1 MRTSVIEVRDM
12 LSVLTVDEV
21 EKRIGNVPG
30 VASATVNYA
39 ARNATVRYDETR
51 LEVADIKVI
60 VHQRGRQSADEPLP
74 KHVSEHKPAQKQAV
88 VPTPGAAPA
97 SASTPVVPAMPA
109 PVAPAVD
116 GQEGQ
121 AAPGAR
127 PSTLVPSVPK
137 ASAAAPA
144 LDDHTGHSASD
155 APPPPLPPAT
165 AKAGSLDDPSVK
177 DADEVAR
184 ALGAD
189 IENGLT
195 SEEASRRLAQ
205 DGPNELRSAPRRP
218 AWRRVLAHFHDPL
231 VYLLLSAVAIALVAW
246 VIEGRVGWPVDA
258 IVIATIV
265 LLNGVLGF
273 VQEAKAED
281 AVAALARMTAATS
294 AVLRDGQVLRLPSA
308 ELVRGDVLVLGEGD
322 AVGADGRLLQSTS
335 LRVQEASL
343 SGESEAVLKDAA
355 TLVKAASLGDRL
367 DMVFKGTAV
376 AQGTGRAVVTATGMD
391 TEMGRVAEMLDATV
405 EEPTP
410 LEKEVGRI
418 GRMLGIAVVIIA
430 IVVVTTVL
438 LMSNIRSAADVTHVL
453 LLGVSLA
460 VAAVPEG
467 LPAILSVVLALGVRR
482 MAKHHAIVKKLS
494 SVETLGSASVIASD
508 KTGTLTRAE
517 MTIERVMTAS
527 GETRVTGVGYV
538 PEGRVESEDA
548 ELPAG
553 PLREENVVVLSGGS
567 LAGNADL
574 RQGAGGEW
582 EIHGDPT
589 EAAFLVAERK
599 LGATERRERRFERIG
614 EIPFTSERKMM
625 STIELDHEHDDEV
638 VVITKGAPGVVLD
651 RCSRA
656 RVGMET
662 VELDDALRARMLADV
677 ETLADAAL
685 RTLSVAYRALAPGED
700 QEAKESL
707 EHDLVFVG
715 TVGIIDPPREEAAV
729 AIREAHRAG
738 IRVIMITGDHPRTA
752 ARIATDLGIVEAG
765 ATALTGSDLEALD
778 DAAFADA
785 VRKTSVYARVSP
797 AHKLRI
803 VDALQADGNV
813 VAMTGDGV
821 NDAPALKAADIGI
834 AMGLT
839 GTEVTKEAAKMILAD
854 DNFATIV
861 EAVRE
866 GRGILDNIRKFLRYL
881 LSSNMGEVLTVFLG
895 VVGAGVIGLKGA
907 GDVGV
912 LPLLATQLLWINLV
926 TDSGPALAMGV
937 DPAADDLMARK
948 PRHMSERVIDARMWA
963 GVVQIGLVIAVL
975 TLLTIDIYL
984 PGGLIE
990 GTYDL
995 ATARTAGFTVLV
1007 FTSLFTCFN
1016 ARSDTTSAFTHLF
1029 GNPWLWGA
1037 VALSALLQVAV
1048 VNLGFLNLAFGTVP
1062 LALEQWLLC
1071 LAMASGVLWYSE
1083 LRKLVSRAWSRR
1095 DAPAGSL

>member
-1 MRTSVIEVRDM
+1 MGS
-12 LSVLTVDEV
+12 
-21 EKRIGNVPG
+21 
-30 VASATVNYA
+30 
-39 ARNATVRYDETR
+39 
-51 LEVADIKVI
+51 
-60 VHQRGRQSADEPLP
+60 
-74 KHVSEHKPAQKQAV
+74 
-88 VPTPGAAPA
+88 
-97 SASTPVVPAMPA
+97 
-109 PVAPAVD
+109 AVD
-116 GQEGQ
+116 HDDDTD
-121 AAPGAR
+121 PGR
-127 PSTLVPSVPK
+127 
-137 ASAAAPA
+137 
-144 LDDHTGHSASD
+144 
-155 APPPPLPPAT
+155 
-165 AKAGSLDDPSVK
+165 
-177 DADEVAR
+177 
-184 ALGAD
+184 
-189 IENGLT
+189 GLT
-195 SEEASRRLAQ
+195 SSQASRRLAQ
-205 DGPNELRSAPRRP
+205 DGPNELRSAPRQP

-231 VYLLLSAVAIALVAW
+231 IYLLLAAIAIALVAW
-246 VIEGRVGWPVDA
+246 AIEGRIGWPIDA
-258 IVIATIV
+258 IVIATVV
-265 LLNGVLGF
+265 LINGVLGF

-281 AVAALARMTAATS
+281 AVAALARMITATS
-294 AVLRDGQVLRLPSA
+294 SVLRDGQVRRLPSA

-322 AVGADGRLLQSTS
+322 AVGADARLLESTS

-343 SGESEAVLKDAA
+343 TGESEAVLKDAA
-355 TLVKAASLGDRL
+355 ATVAATAALGDRL
-367 DMVFKGTAV
+367 DSVFKGTAV
-376 AQGTGRAVVTATGMD
+376 VQGTGRAVVTATGMA

-405 EEPTP
+405 PEPTP

-418 GRMLGIAVVIIA
+418 GRMLGIAVVVIA
-430 IVVVTTVL
+430 VVVVATVL
-438 LMSNIRSAADVTHVL
+438 SMSTLRSAGDVTRVL
-453 LLGVSLA
+453 LFGVSLA

-482 MAKHHAIVKKLS
+482 MARHHAIVKKLS

-527 GETRVTGVGYV
+527 GETRLTGVGYV
-538 PEGRVESEDA
+538 PEGRVESQGA

-553 PLREENVVVLSGGS
+553 ALRDENVVVLSGGS

-599 LGATERRERRFERIG
+599 LGASERRQRRFSRIG

-625 STIELDHEHDDEV
+625 STIELDHEHGDEV

-651 RCSRA
+651 HCTRA
-656 RVGMET
+656 RVGMQT
-662 VELDDALRARMLADV
+662 VPLDEALRARMLADV
-677 ETLADAAL
+677 DSLADAAL
-685 RTLSVAYRALAPGED
+685 RTLAVAYRALAPGED
-700 QEAKESL
+700 RNAKESL

-715 TVGIIDPPREEAAV
+715 TVGIIDPPREEAAI

-752 ARIATDLGIVEAG
+752 VRIATDLGIVAAG
-765 ATALTGSDLEALD
+765 ASALTGTELDKLD
-778 DAAFADA
+778 DTAFADA
-785 VRKTSVYARVSP
+785 VRETSVYARVSP
-797 AHKLRI
+797 ANKLRI

-834 AMGLT
+834 AMGVT

-895 VVGAGVIGLKGA
+895 VVGAGVIGLRGS
-907 GDVGV
+907 GDAVV

-937 DPAADDLMARK
+937 DPPADDLMARK
-948 PRHMSERVIDARMWA
+948 PRHTSERVIDAHMWA

-975 TLLTIDIYL
+975 TLLTIDMHL

-990 GTYDL
+990 GTGDL

-1029 GNPWLWGA
+1029 VNPWLWAA

-1062 LALEQWLLC
+1062 LSLGQWVVC
-1071 LAMASGVLWYSE
+1071 VGMASGVLWYSE
-1083 LRKLVSRAWSRR
+1083 MRKLVRRAWATVERR
-1095 DAPAGSL
+1095 TATSA